1 MTSKI
6 DEETIQKIIIEIESK
21 KRTFTEITKEYNI
34 TAYLYYK
41 IMKDYNLKPDVM
53 KRGPKGPTGPKNTKL
68 TELLHGPKKVQLLPE
83 SFNIDDFI
91 SDTKN
96 GIKIDQLMKKYN
108 ITLYQIRDLRKKYD
122 LKRQ

>member
-6 DEETIQKIIIEIESK
+6 DEDTIQKIIIEIESK

-53 KRGPKGPTGPKNTKL
+53 KRGPKGPTGPKYTKL
-68 TELLHGPKKVQLLPE
+68 TELLHGPKEVQLLPE
-83 SFNIDDFI
+83 SFNIDEFI

-108 ITLYQIRDLRKKYD
+108 VTLYQIRDLRKKYD
-122 LKRQ
+122 LKLK